1 MRLPLSPSLPPAFL
15 LAVFLPVVLSSA
27 GQPENDSGFGIIK
40 TVDSP
45 NAQLHGVNLQE
56 VRWTDGFWLQQFQTA
71 RDVTLPRLWELAGDW
86 AWNNML
92 VAAGE
97 KEGEAKG
104 CYWEDAWIYKW
115 LESACYVYTQTR
127 DPALLDNMDEVISV
141 IAKAQQPD
149 GYIATQVTLR
159 DYERFAFHHHHELYT
174 MGHLLTAACIHHRI
188 TGKTNLIDV
197 AKRAADYVHSTYKDG
212 DPMLANCPVNPSII
226 MGSVELYRTT
236 GEKRYLDLANIII
249 NNRGRKRGKIGTT
262 EWGRPLGGTDL
273 NQDRRPL
280 RQETEVVGHAVFYT
294 YLYAGA
300 TDAYMETGDKSL
312 LTALER
318 LWHDLTEKKM
328 YITGGVCPVH
338 KGLSSRSY
346 EPGKRVI
353 MNDSIHEAAG
363 MPYDLPSATAYN
375 ETCGQIGNMMWNW
388 RMLHVN
394 PEARFADT
402 MERTLYNSVLSGI
415 SVSGKG
421 WSYTNPLRWYGA
433 EHELL
438 SNDAHQRFDPGE
450 RHICC
455 PTNLLRTVAS
465 MHGYLYSTC
474 EEGLWIH
481 HYGSNVLG
489 TTLTNGQELKITQTT
504 RYPWE
509 GDVRLSIDEL
519 DDGGVFSIMLRIP
532 GWAKN
537 ATVTVNGTPTELE
550 TAAKSYAALRRPWRK
565 GDVIKLSLPMPVRM
579 MASNPRIE
587 QTRNQVAVM
596 RGPIVYCLE
605 SIDLPDSVALEQVH
619 LPRRPEWTVR
629 HEPDLLRGVTVLETE
644 AFVVPG
650 IRSNAELYQ
659 ELPVGEPRRVPI
671 RLIPYYA
678 WNNRGEPK
686 MTVWLPLY

>member
-1 MRLPLSPSLPPAFL
+1 MRLSIPYVLPLALLLSRFFPLAPCPAADTESPR
-15 LAVFLPVVLSSA
+15 
-27 GQPENDSGFGIIK
+27 DFGIIK

-45 NAQLHGVNLQE
+45 HASMRSVDLRD
-56 VRWTDGFWLQQFQTA
+56 VRWTDGFWLQQFHTA

-97 KEGEAKG
+97 KEGEVEG

-127 DPALLDNMDEVISV
+127 DPALLEKMDKIIAI

-149 GYIATQVTLR
+149 GYIATQITLR
-159 DYERFAFHHHHELYT
+159 DFERFAFQHHHELYT
-174 MGHLLTAACIHHRI
+174 MGHLMTAACVHHRV
-188 TGKTNLIDV
+188 TGKTNLLDI
-197 AKRAADYVHSTYKDG
+197 AKRAADYVYSTYKDG
-212 DPMLANCPVNPSII
+212 DPTLANCPVNPSII

-236 GEKRYLDLANIII
+236 GERRYLDLANIII
-249 NNRGRKRGKIGTT
+249 NNRGRKRGKIGRT

-294 YLYAGA
+294 YLLAGA
-300 TDAYMETGDKSL
+300 TDAYMETGDTSL

-353 MNDSIHEAAG
+353 LNDSIHEAAG

-388 RMLHVN
+388 RMLFVS
-394 PEARFADT
+394 PEARFTDT
-402 MERTLYNSVLSGI
+402 MERTLYNSILSGI
-415 SVSGKG
+415 SVAGKG
-421 WSYTNPLRWYGA
+421 WSYTNPLRWYGP

-438 SNDAHQRFDPGE
+438 SNDAHRRFDPGE

-455 PTNLLRTVAS
+455 PTNLLRTVVS
-465 MHGYLYSTC
+465 MHGYLYSTSK
-474 EEGLWIH
+474 EGLWLH
-481 HYGSNVLG
+481 HYGSNVLE
-489 TTLTNGQELKITQTT
+489 TTLPSGRRLKLMQTT
-504 RYPWE
+504 QYPWE

-519 DDGGVFSIMLRIP
+519 DDGEPFTIALRIP
-532 GWAKN
+532 GWAKD
-537 ATVTVNGTPTELE
+537 ATVKINGTPSKIE
-550 TAAKSYAALRRPWRK
+550 TTAKAYAALRRPWRE
-565 GDVIKLSLPMPVRM
+565 GDVIELSLPMPVRL
-579 MASNPRIE
+579 MASKPRIE
-587 QTRNQVAVM
+587 QTRNHVSVM

-605 SIDLPDSVALEQVH
+605 SVDLPDDVAIEQVH

-644 AFVVPG
+644 AYLVPG
-650 IRSNAELYQ
+650 IAPDGELYQ
-659 ELPVGEPRRVPI
+659 ELPTGEPRRIPI